1 MIFFHFAFADYGRN
15 HVLSVI
21 VQILEQ
27 DFRVTTHFYGLIK
40 LGSSASAQI
49 QKDKLIERFR
59 NDGLLEAMKQ
69 KAVALVVD
77 GKSYSLQLRFSLI
90 KKLF

>member
-1 MIFFHFAFADYGRN
+1 MLSKVYNEHFVFSDYGRN

-21 VQILEQ
+21 IQSLEE
-27 DFRVTTHFYGLIK
+27 DYRINTHFYGLIK
-40 LGSSASAQI
+40 LGTSASAAV

-59 NDGLLEAMKQ
+59 NDGLLEAIKR

-77 GKSYSLQLRFSLI
+77 GISHFFQL
-90 KKLF
+90 